1 MALSLEKLPA
11 FGFELT
17 EKMEYISQSFLI
29 EFVTKTLTV
38 VGDKVDS
45 AMHVPAPEGHPFS
58 HALVVK
64 TSDMDPED
72 LQELLADAWAR
83 TQVPAGDK
91 EGSLPEVYI
100 NVSEAFPNE

>member
-1 MALSLEKLPA
+1 
-11 FGFELT
+11 
-17 EKMEYISQSFLI
+17 
-29 EFVTKTLTV
+29 
-38 VGDKVDS
+38 
-45 AMHVPAPEGHPFS
+45 
-58 HALVVK
+58 
-64 TSDMDPED
+64 MDPED